1 MEDLI
6 DFDPAPPLLPS
17 RPPCFPPNSDH
28 RIIHGQTIKATKT
41 DRYLL
46 NNLITQYSK
55 SNLLSYS
62 LRVFHQIPSPNVV
75 SWTALIS
82 AYTNT
87 VQSLQHFISMLRH
100 PTMPNQRTL
109 ASLFKT
115 CASLHCFSFGLGLH
129 CLSVKLSLYEEP
141 FTGSSLIN
149 FYSRCRLPGDALK
162 VFDEMPQRDEF
173 CYSATIVGLAQNS
186 RCIDALSIF
195 ADMRCSDV
203 RSTDCSTSGAL
214 RAAAEL
220 AALEQCKLI
229 HAHAVV
235 TGFDSNV
242 VVCSALIDGYSK
254 AGVVQDAR
262 KIFND
267 NFPYMNIICW
277 NAMMAG
283 YAQQGD
289 HNSTLG
295 LLKLMGAQGF
305 VPDEYSFLAILTSLC
320 NAGMFLQTK
329 QWLTRMKMDHG
340 LEPSLEHYTC
350 LVGAVGRGGQLDD
363 AERIAL
369 TMPFKPDAAV
379 WRALLSACAYHGAAD
394 KAWSIARRL
403 LELDPQDDSA
413 YVIVANVLSAAGRWD
428 DVAEVRKM
436 MRDRRVRKK
445 GGRSWV
451 EVQGKVHVF
460 VAGDRKH
467 ERSVEIY
474 KKLGEL
480 MEEIEKL
487 GYVPSWDE
495 MLHNVGK
502 VEKKEAL
509 WYHSEKLA
517 VAFGVLSESAPMLK
531 PLRIVKNLRIC
542 KDCHEAFKYMTRVL
556 EREIIV
562 RDPNKKLIFSHNNSL
577 RECLIKLNVAETAQG
592 TSH

>member
-6 DFDPAPPLLPS
+6 DLHPPPPQQPARPSCLPT
-17 RPPCFPPNSDH
+17 NSDH
-28 RIIHGQTIKATKT
+28 RIIHAQIIKATKT

-46 NNLITQYSK
+46 NNLITHYSK

-62 LRVFHQIPSPNVV
+62 LRVFNQIPSPNVV

-82 AYTNT
+82 AYSNT
-87 VQSLQHFISMLRH
+87 FQSLQHFISMLRH
-100 PTMPNQRTL
+100 PTLPNQRTL
-109 ASLFKT
+109 TSLFKT
-115 CASLHCFSFGLGLH
+115 CASLPCFSFGLGLH

-141 FTGSSLIN
+141 FTGSALIN
-149 FYSRCRLPGDALK
+149 FYSKCRLPNDARK
-162 VFDEMPQRDEF
+162 VFDEMPQRDEV

-195 ADMRCSDV
+195 ADMRCSGIG
-203 RSTDCSTSGAL
+203 STDCSISGAL

-220 AALEQCKLI
+220 AVLEQCKLI

-242 VVCSALIDGYSK
+242 VVGSALIDGYNK
-254 AGVVQDAR
+254 AGIIQDAR
-262 KIFND
+262 QIFD
-267 NFPYMNIICW
+267 DIIPYMNIIGW

-289 HNSTLG
+289 HNSTLE
-295 LLKLMGAQGF
+295 LFNLMGARGF

-320 NAGMFLQTK
+320 NAGLFLETD
-329 QWLTRMKMDHG
+329 QWLTRMKMDYG
-340 LEPSLEHYTC
+340 LEPTLEHYTC
-350 LVGAVGRGGQLDD
+350 LVGAMGRAGQLDN

-369 TMPFKPDAAV
+369 TMPFKPDEAV
-379 WRALLSACAYHGAAD
+379 WRSLLSSCAYHGAAD
-394 KAWSIARRL
+394 KAWSMGRRL
-403 LELDPQDDSA
+403 LELKPQDDSA

-436 MRDRRVRKK
+436 MKNQRVKKK

-460 VAGDRKH
+460 VAGEWKH

-474 KKLGEL
+474 KKLAEL
-480 MEEIEKL
+480 MEEIEIL
-487 GYVPSWDE
+487 GYVPVWGE
-495 MLHNVGK
+495 MLHNVA
-502 VEKKEAL
+502 EENKKEAL

-517 VAFGVLSESAPMLK
+517 VAFGVLSESIPTKK

-542 KDCHEAFKYMTRVL
+542 KDCHETFKYMTRVL

-562 RDPNKKLIFSHNNSL
+562 RDMNRYHRFLDGKCTCGDIW
-577 RECLIKLNVAETAQG
+577 
-592 TSH
+592 